1 MSFRSDDKLQTSTLN
16 FPRPEYEH
24 CNLNIF
30 HFLFYLYGVDG
41 VDDDRE
47 DVEGS
52 PGDEEHEGDQAEEY
66 VGSLTSVLLTDGG
79 DRWDLRATEIQLLL
93 RLAEGEVDSEVGHG
107 H

>member
-1 MSFRSDDKLQTSTLN
+1 MEPCPSGGSGQILRTSKW
-16 FPRPEYEH
+16 R
-24 CNLNIF
+24 
-30 HFLFYLYGVDG
+30 GQ
-41 VDDDRE
+41 